1 MRDSSVVIGE
11 IGTARAYA
19 VCFSHLCVQRFEIV
33 RSVVEMKGY
42 EGSEMLEIEHLQ
54 LNV

>member
-11 IGTARAYA
+11 IGTARACA
-19 VCFSHLCVQRFEIV
+19 VCFSHVCVQRFEIA
-33 RSVVEMKGY
+33 RSVVGTKGS